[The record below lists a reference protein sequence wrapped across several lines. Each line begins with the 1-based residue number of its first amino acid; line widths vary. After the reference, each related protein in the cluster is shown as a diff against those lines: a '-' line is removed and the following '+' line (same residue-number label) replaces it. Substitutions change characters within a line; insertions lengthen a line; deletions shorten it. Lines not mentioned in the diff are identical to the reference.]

1 MFNLFQKLQ
10 VIKIKSSQ
18 NLQNTETSND
28 TKVFLG
34 WYLVTKKNKKSV
46 KISFQILKFLSYL
59 SLVEF

>member
-34 WYLVTKKNKKSV
+34 W
-46 KISFQILKFLSYL
+46 
-59 SLVEF
+59 